1 MAFPGDRSLKILD
14 SGAMMKL
21 MEMLAIPIPEDLL
34 KSANMDKNAMIE
46 IIRYDLAG
54 RLFREGKISLEQ
66 GAELCGMN
74 IYEFLD
80 ILAVAGIPVINYPAE
95 ELEEEIASLLQQA

>member
-1 MAFPGDRSLKILD
+1 MSFDIGNTIRF
-14 SGAMMKL
+14 
-21 MEMLAIPIPEDLL
+21 METLAIPIPEYLL
-34 KSANMDKNAMIE
+34 EAANMDKNAMIE
-46 IIRYDLAG
+46 IIHDDLAL

-80 ILAVAGIPVINYPAE
+80 ILAGAGIPVINYPAE
-95 ELEEEIASLLQQA
+95 ELEEEISGLLSQA

>member
-1 MAFPGDRSLKILD
+1 
-14 SGAMMKL
+14 
-21 MEMLAIPIPEDLL
+21 METLAILIPENLL
-34 KSANMDKNAMIE
+34 EATNMDKNAMIK
-46 IIRYDLAG
+46 IIRYDLAL

-95 ELEEEIASLLQQA
+95 ELEEEISGLLNQA

>member
-1 MAFPGDRSLKILD
+1 
-14 SGAMMKL
+14 
-21 MEMLAIPIPEDLL
+21 METLAIPIPENILEA
-34 KSANMDKNAMIE
+34 ANMDKNAMIT
-46 IIRYDLAG
+46 IIRYDLAL

-80 ILAVAGIPVINYPAE
+80 ILAAAGIPVINYPAK
-95 ELEEEIASLLQQA
+95 ELEEEISGLAKRA